1 MDAIAEPTTIATQ
14 AKKTA
19 SFILLLEDTTAKS
32 TSQTAIIF
40 FTKYSYPWKQK
51 IKLLDT
57 LLSLF

>member
-40 FTKYSYPWKQK
+40 FTKYSYP
-51 IKLLDT
+51 
-57 LLSLF
+57 